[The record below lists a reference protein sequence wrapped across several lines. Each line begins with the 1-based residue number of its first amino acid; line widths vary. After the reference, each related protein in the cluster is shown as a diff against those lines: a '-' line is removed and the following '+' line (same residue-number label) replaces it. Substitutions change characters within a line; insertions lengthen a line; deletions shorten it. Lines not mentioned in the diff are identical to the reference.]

1 MATAALIWLLHRA
14 QTVRYDLRY
23 LWPAEHATL
32 AAVAGAI
39 LTEPA
44 VSPEEIATSVDHYW
58 AALDIAYKRRLR
70 LAIWVV
76 SLFPL
81 LFARPPLAVMELR
94 ARRAMIERH
103 MLLDVAERSGIG
115 LLRTTIQSSIRF
127 VMQLVYVGYYR
138 DPRSYPKTG
147 YVPFSARPTYPG
159 PAKPPEHRLRV
170 LPRPRSGARHLA
182 AEVVVI
188 GTGAGASMAAHVLAQ
203 RGHDVLMIERG
214 RFLSPEQFVEDEAE
228 QYARLYSDGALQ
240 LSKDFSFQVLQGMC
254 VGGSTVV
261 NNGVCFDLPDA
272 VLSDWNTK
280 FDAGLATADVH
291 RALRTVRVLIGAVPQ
306 TDPHI
311 ANPVVTRMPAA
322 GLRPVTADL
331 RDCLGCGYCNLGCA
345 YSRKLSMLTTVLP
358 KTQAAA
364 DDRRE
369 RDPNFRGRLQVLA
382 DCEVRSITHRDRRAT
397 GVTAQLRLPDGG
409 RQALEVSADRVI
421 LAAGAIHSSRVLM
434 ASGLGGESVG
444 QGLSA
449 NLGSHMTALW
459 PDGPAVDAFDGL
471 QMSHY
476 ADDPNGEHMIETWFN
491 PVMSQALV
499 MPGWLREHE
508 TNMERFDRL
517 GCLGVIVGSTRDGN
531 HVLRRRDLISG
542 AEIAFTP
549 SIADLRRLLVGLRRA
564 GRLMLEAGAECVM
577 PATFRYHELG
587 SIDALE
593 ALAIGDLVN
602 DASDISVNT
611 GHPQGGNAISR
622 DPRRGVVDETLKVHG
637 TENVHVLDASVF
649 PTAITVN
656 PQLTVMALAHY
667 GAEQID

>member
-1 MATAALIWLLHRA
+1 
-14 QTVRYDLRY
+14 
-23 LWPAEHATL
+23 
-32 AAVAGAI
+32 
-39 LTEPA
+39 
-44 VSPEEIATSVDHYW
+44 
-58 AALDIAYKRRLR
+58 
-70 LAIWVV
+70 
-76 SLFPL
+76 
-81 LFARPPLAVMELR
+81 
-94 ARRAMIERH
+94 
-103 MLLDVAERSGIG
+103 MLLDVAQRSGIG
-115 LLRTTIQSSIRF
+115 VLRTTIQSSIRF
-127 VMQLVYVGYYR
+127 VMQLVYMGFYR

-159 PAKPPEHRLRV
+159 PPEPPEHRLRV

-188 GTGAGASMAAHVLAQ
+188 GTGAGGSLAAHVLAH

-214 RFLSPEQFVEDEAE
+214 HFLSPEQFVEDEAE

-240 LSKDFSFQVLQGMC
+240 LSEDFSFQVLQGMC

-272 VLSDWNTK
+272 VLSDWNER

-291 RALRTVRVLIGAVPQ
+291 HALRTVRALIGAVPQ
-306 TDPHI
+306 SDPQI
-311 ANPVVTRMPAA
+311 ANPIVTRMPAA

-331 RDCLGCGYCNLGCA
+331 HDCLGCGYCNLGCA

-369 RDPNFRGRLQVLA
+369 RDPDFR
-382 DCEVRSITHRDRRAT
+382 
-397 GVTAQLRLPDGG
+397 G

-421 LAAGAIHSSRVLM
+421 LAAGAIHSSRLLM

-459 PDGPAVDAFDGL
+459 PDGAPVRASDGL

-508 TNMERFDRL
+508 TNMQRYDRL

-531 HVLRRRDLISG
+531 HVLRRCDLISG

-564 GRLMLEAGAECVM
+564 GRLMLEAGADCVM

-587 SIDALE
+587 SIGALE

-637 TENVHVLDASVF
+637 TENLHVLDASVF

-667 GAEQID
+667 GAEQIG